1 MKSIGLVVF
10 LLVNFLYTFS
20 THSLSESTVKSIT
33 IEKKSITIEKKS
45 ITIEKKS
52 ITIEKNQLPLRIK
65 ILSLLKK
72 KEYLKAVHLMEQ
84 EMKKKG
90 DSTKKGYYALLLN
103 QLPVN
108 VSMKKDRHEYGFI
121 AARYA
126 KNIPKNKRMSLWI
139 EAGDGFFKSGQ
150 LKTATRCYKEA
161 LKLTNGISVEK
172 TKKATVA
179 YIFHKQAWIDINQ
192 KKWSRAFD
200 LLVRSLE
207 QRVDRLND
215 IVLSDI
221 GKTYVESQYFENKP
235 VAFSRLKAVI
245 KTISKAEREILA
257 KGILAGMRR
266 MSKKGIGKMV
276 SALSED
282 SPLSTEI
289 LNLVLS
295 DNSVLDV
302 PSCHLLPWI
311 EKSKTKKLDKELT
324 LSALNSC
331 VRDLTVNN
339 KKRSLKKREQF
350 KQLSDLYIRFERRGI
365 ERWPLLIVYEYIGLK
380 DKACNE
386 SLHSLTEV
394 TQFMDGRPADVD
406 GKTADEE
413 FKKILSETFRFCEKA
428 KGSVQRMKEALHT
441 VLHSSVVIQKYKNVD
456 GVWENNLFNFLNL
469 KQTRPVTRKSILQAK
484 KKWSEKD
491 LLPALLLSDV
501 DSYQPEEIKAFLNRF
516 GSKPVRGYYV
526 DILIARSEVVK
537 TEELQKFLP
546 LSAVDSYHKILPW
559 FKKVLSDNVN
569 SSQKDQVVNK
579 LLKYF
584 PLKQKDRKTVSLFL
598 ALHYLKTD
606 QVPLIAE
613 HWNKLSSVFAKKNMA
628 VELFERSLSNQSS
641 CASESWLRAWD
652 TVKLSPL
659 LKFTYQSC
667 SMIMEED
674 VPSSGNKIKGEKG
687 EPMVKSQVKDQEVH
701 PALEKRIPF
710 GRLKQ
715 PALLRSSALARDFVL
730 LARTREKTLWMEKG
744 ISQLNKRPSKMIM
757 DLKQAISFYQ
767 RRKWH
772 LKLVAKQMEQLLAR
786 QIYLFE
792 RELSRLA
799 KSSPYGKTYKELR
812 NIVSQWK

>member
-33 IEKKSITIEKKS
+33 IEKKST
-45 ITIEKKS
+45 
-52 ITIEKNQLPLRIK
+52 TIEKNQLPLRIK

-150 LKTATRCYKEA
+150 LKKATRCYKEA

-192 KKWSRAFD
+192 KKWGGAFD

-235 VAFSRLKAVI
+235 VAFSRLKTVI

-295 DNSVLDV
+295 DNSALDV
-302 PSCHLLPWI
+302 PPCHLLPWI

-331 VRDLTVNN
+331 VRDLTDNN
-339 KKRSLKKREQF
+339 KRRSLKKRKLF

-365 ERWPLLIVYEYIGLK
+365 ERWPLLIVYDHIGLK

-394 TQFMDGRPADVD
+394 TQFMDG
-406 GKTADEE
+406 KTADEE
-413 FKKILSETFRFCEKA
+413 FKKILSETFRFCDKA
-428 KGSVQRMKEALHT
+428 KGFVQRMKEALHT
-441 VLHSSVVIQKYKNVD
+441 VLHSSAVIQKYKNVD

-469 KQTRPVTRKSILQAK
+469 KQIRPVTRKSILQAK

-491 LLPALLLSDV
+491 LLPVLLLSDI

-516 GSKPVRGYYV
+516 GSKPVRGYYL
-526 DILIARSEVVK
+526 DILIARSEVVT
-537 TEELQKFLP
+537 TEELQQFLP

-652 TVKLSPL
+652 KVKLSPL

-667 SMIMEED
+667 SMIMEEEL
-674 VPSSGNKIKGEKG
+674 PSAGNKIKSEKG
-687 EPMVKSQVKDQEVH
+687 EQMVKSQVKDQEVR
-701 PALEKRIPF
+701 PAFEKRIPF

-715 PALLRSSALARDFVL
+715 PVLLRSSALARDFVL

-744 ISQLNKRPSKMIM
+744 ISQLSKRPSKMIM

-799 KSSPYGKTYKELR
+799 KSSPYGKKYKELR